1 MLQPRTAIFNVEAFG
16 FCPVKRRISSS
27 AGRLRKKNVP
37 VNCLRFAR
45 RQISLS
51 KFVPHQR
58 MGIVFRSVV
67 GSCIHSHEFSR
78 IYRLTGDLLRSN
90 NSGILH
96 LATLESPSTKR
107 LGKATSLH
115 RPFIGLES
123 RKRSSSSMGID
134 SFQPKLVDVWKV
146 KASPLL
152 QRPLRLGRGR
162 ASVCH

>member
-1 MLQPRTAIFNVEAFG
+1 
-16 FCPVKRRISSS
+16 
-27 AGRLRKKNVP
+27 
-37 VNCLRFAR
+37 
-45 RQISLS
+45 
-51 KFVPHQR
+51 

-90 NSGILH
+90 NSDILH

-162 ASVCH
+162 ASVCHKAAGRDLVLGKYLAALTTSRLAMIASGRMIPPRSNTVLSELGPRDVNG